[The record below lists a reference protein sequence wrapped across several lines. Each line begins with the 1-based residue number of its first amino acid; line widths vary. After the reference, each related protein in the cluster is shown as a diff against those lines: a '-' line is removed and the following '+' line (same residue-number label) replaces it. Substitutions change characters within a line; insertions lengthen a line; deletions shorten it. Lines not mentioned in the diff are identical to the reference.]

1 MLSWLAGKRLRI
13 SIRATVIGFFLFATL
28 VTASV
33 AISLQYFFST
43 TMATEST
50 LSVYQKTAASTR
62 DYLSTVD
69 SRSTSVARILSQFT
83 RFVGI
88 TGITEDSRQLF
99 AEAMQ
104 RTPLFYA
111 VYIGFENGDF
121 YQLVNLESNPQVRR
135 QLRAKPE
142 DRWATVRVYGEGAQ
156 RVRRFNY
163 YDTEFNLRATR
174 SQSTDYDPRKRPWFI
189 DATVGNVNKTSPYLF
204 QHLQEP
210 GETYSTKIESNN
222 AVLAVDI
229 TLSSLSSFLQTQELN
244 EDSEIYLYQE
254 TGEVIASNQKTRKS
268 KPLPAAPELSLSPE
282 QKKLVEEIEF
292 LTVSNEID
300 WPPINFAASG
310 QPYGYS
316 VDVLNYISE
325 MTGLSIRYVNGLSWN
340 ELAEMFLANELDVL
354 QPVFF
359 DKNKQWLGDLTEPFL
374 QVPYGVV
381 TAENATPITHIDEL
395 AGKTV
400 AIPEGWS
407 VANNLQDNFPD
418 INVIRVENVRAMF
431 NAIKEGKAD
440 AAIDTA
446 PILNYTAQ
454 QFFIDDVV
462 ISQPLDFGDTP
473 MPMLLHFMINQ
484 SRNGLTQLFDSA
496 LANLG
501 PEHKKALAEK
511 WLEGGTKMTR
521 QLGAVPYVELM
532 KMAQEG
538 APDGLETVM
547 LNGREHF
554 VYATPFGEADGK
566 QDYFAIVTPVDTVL
580 APGIAKVKTSIWL
593 TAAALLLLLPISWLL
608 ASPIV
613 NPIRQLAEDS
623 EKITQRR
630 YKEVTNVES
639 SIVEVGDLAGSMTN
653 MSAAIQRHET
663 QQEELLDAFI
673 KVIAQAIDD
682 KSPHTAGHC
691 ERVPQL
697 AFMLAKEAEE
707 CAEEPFNEFAF
718 KSSKEWRE
726 FQVAAWLHDCG
737 KITTPEHI
745 IDKGTKLETIYNRI
759 HEVRMR
765 FEVLWRDA
773 EIDYLIKKAEPGA
786 NAASLEKAKIDKQQK
801 LRDDFAFIA
810 NANVG
815 GEFISEADVAH
826 LHELAEITWHRYF
839 DDRLGLSSGEKARL
853 EADNRSLPAKE
864 KLLSD
869 RPEHL
874 VERVHSTDYDP
885 KFGIKMTVPHYLYNL
900 GELHNLSISR
910 GTLSAE
916 DRFKINEHMISTIKM
931 LESLPFPEELKRV
944 PRYASTHHETIKGT
958 GYPRKL
964 TGDQLSI
971 PERIMVLADI
981 YEALTAADRPY
992 KKAKPVSVA
1001 LDILHGMVQNEHV
1014 DIEVFELF
1022 IKTGVYLDYAKR
1034 FLPAAQIDEIDI
1046 SKYLRQ
1052 PDKS

>member
-1 MLSWLAGKRLRI
+1 MLSWLAGKRFRI

-69 SRSTSVARILSQFT
+69 SRSASAARILSQFT

-88 TGITEDSRQLF
+88 SGISEDSRQLF

-121 YQLVNLESNPQVRR
+121 YQLVNLESNPNVRS

-142 DRWATVRVYGEGAQ
+142 DRWVTIRVYGEGEQ

-163 YDTEFNLRATR
+163 YDAEFNFRASRTHA
-174 SQSTDYDPRKRPWFI
+174 TDYDPRKRPWFI
-189 DATVGNVNKTSPYLF
+189 DATTGVVNKTSPYLF

-210 GETYSTKIESNN
+210 GETYSTKIKSNN

-229 TLSSLSSFLQTQELN
+229 TLSSLSSFLKTQELG

-254 TGEVIASNQKTRKS
+254 TGEIIASNQKSRKS
-268 KPLPAAPELSLSPE
+268 KSLPAAPELSLSPE
-282 QKKLVEEIEF
+282 QKQLVKGIEF

-310 QPYGYS
+310 QPYGYAI
-316 VDVLNYISE
+316 DVLNYISD

-340 ELAEMFLANELDVL
+340 ELAEMFVANELDVL

-359 DKNKQWLGDLTEPFL
+359 DKSKQWLGELTEPFL

-381 TAENATPITHIDEL
+381 TAKGATPITHIDQL

-400 AIPEGWS
+400 AIPQGWS
-407 VANNLQDNFPD
+407 VGNNLQDNFPD
-418 INVIRVENVRAMF
+418 IDVIRVENVRAMF
-431 NAIKEGKAD
+431 DAVSQGEAD

-462 ISQPLDFGDTP
+462 ISQPLDFGDTS
-473 MPMLLHFMINQ
+473 MPMLLHYMVNK
-484 SRNGLTQLFDSA
+484 SHPGLTQLINTA

-511 WLEGGTKMTR
+511 WLDGGSKMVR
-521 QLGAVPYVELM
+521 QLGAVPYAELM
-532 KMAQEG
+532 QMAQEET
-538 APDGLETVM
+538 PNSLESVM
-547 LNGREHF
+547 LDGREHF
-554 VYATPFGEADGK
+554 VYATPFGAAEGK
-566 QDYFAIVTPVDTVL
+566 KDYFAIVTPVDTVL
-580 APGIAKVKTSIWL
+580 GPALSKVKTSIAL

-613 NPIRQLAEDS
+613 NPIRRLAEDS

-630 YKEVTNVES
+630 YKEVTKLDSN
-639 SIVEVGDLAGSMTN
+639 IVEVSDLAGSMTN
-653 MSAAIQRHET
+653 MSSAIQRHEKA
-663 QQEELLDAFI
+663 QEELLDAFI

-707 CAEEPFNEFAF
+707 TTAEPFREFAF
-718 KSSKEWRE
+718 KSKEEWRE

-759 HEVRMR
+759 HEIRMR

-773 EIDYLIKKAEPGA
+773 EIAYLIEKSEPGA
-786 NAASLEKAKIDKQQK
+786 DITALDEAKKTKQQK

-815 GEFISEADVAH
+815 GEFISEEDVAH
-826 LHELAEITWHRYF
+826 LHELADITWQRYF
-839 DDRLGLSSGEKARL
+839 DDQLGLSSGEKARL
-853 EADNRSLPAKE
+853 SESKQSLPATE
-864 KLLSD
+864 KLLVD
-869 RPEHL
+869 KPEQL
-874 VERVHSTDYDP
+874 IERQHSTDYDP
-885 KFGIKMTVPHYLYNL
+885 KFGIKMEVPHYLYNL

-944 PRYASTHHETIKGT
+944 PRYASTHHETMKGT

-971 PERIMVLADI
+971 PERIMVLSDI

-1001 LDILHGMVQNEHV
+1001 LDILHSMVKNDHV
-1014 DIEVFELF
+1014 DVEVFELF
-1022 IKTGVYLDYAKR
+1022 LRTGVYLDYAKR
-1034 FLPAAQIDEIDI
+1034 FLPAAQIDEVDI
-1046 SKYLRQ
+1046 SKYFRQ
-1052 PDKS
+1052 AD

>member
-1 MLSWLAGKRLRI
+1 MLSWLAGKRFRI

-62 DYLSTVD
+62 DYLSAVD
-69 SRSTSVARILSQFT
+69 SRSTSAARILSQFT

-88 TGITEDSRQLF
+88 SGISEDSRQLF

-121 YQLVNLESNPQVRR
+121 YQLINLESNPNVRR
-135 QLRAKPE
+135 QLRAKSE
-142 DRWATVRVYGEGAQ
+142 DRWVTVRVYGEGEQ

-163 YDTEFNLRATR
+163 YDAEFNFRASRTHA
-174 SQSTDYDPRKRPWFI
+174 TDYDPRKRPWFI
-189 DATVGNVNKTSPYLF
+189 DATTGAVNKTSPYLF

-210 GETYSTKIESNN
+210 GETYSTKIKSNN

-229 TLSSLSSFLQTQELN
+229 TLSSLSSFLQTQELG
-244 EDSEIYLYQE
+244 EDSEIYLYQD
-254 TGEVIASNQKTRKS
+254 TGEIIASNQKSRKS
-268 KPLPAAPELSLSPE
+268 KSLPAAPELSLSPE
-282 QKKLVEEIEF
+282 QKQLVDGIDF

-310 QPYGYS
+310 QPYGYAI
-316 VDVLNYISE
+316 DVLNYISD
-325 MTGLSIRYVNGLSWN
+325 MTGLSVRYVNGLSWN
-340 ELAEMFLANELDVL
+340 ELAEMFVANELDVL

-359 DKNKQWLGDLTEPFL
+359 DKNKQWLGELTDPFL

-381 TAENATPITHIDEL
+381 TAKGATPITHIDQL

-400 AIPEGWS
+400 AIPQGWS
-407 VANNLQDNFPD
+407 VGNNLQDNFPD
-418 INVIRVENVRAMF
+418 INVVRVENVRAMF
-431 NAIKEGKAD
+431 DAVSRGAAD

-473 MPMLLHFMINQ
+473 MPMLLHYMVNK
-484 SRNGLTQLFDSA
+484 SHPGLTQLINTA

-511 WLEGGTKMTR
+511 WLDGGSKMVR

-532 KMAQEG
+532 KMAQMG
-538 APDGLETVM
+538 MPNSLETVM
-547 LNGREHF
+547 LDGREHF
-554 VYATPFGEADGK
+554 VYATPFGEAEGK

-580 APGIAKVKTSIWL
+580 GPALSKVKTSIAL

-613 NPIRQLAEDS
+613 NPIRRLAEDS

-630 YKEVTNVES
+630 YKEVTKLDSN
-639 SIVEVGDLAGSMTN
+639 IVEVSDLAGSMTN
-653 MSAAIQRHET
+653 MSSAIQRHEKA
-663 QQEELLDAFI
+663 QEELLDAFI

-707 CAEEPFNEFAF
+707 TTAEPFREFAF
-718 KSSKEWRE
+718 KSKEEWRE

-759 HEVRMR
+759 HEIRMR

-773 EIDYLIKKAEPGA
+773 EIACLIEKSEPGA
-786 NAASLEKAKIDKQQK
+786 DIAALDEAKKAKQQK

-815 GEFISEADVAH
+815 GEFISEEDVAH
-826 LHELAEITWHRYF
+826 LHELADITWQRYF
-839 DDRLGLSSGEKARL
+839 DDQLGLSSGEKARL
-853 EADNRSLPAKE
+853 SEPKRSLPATE
-864 KLLSD
+864 KLLVD
-869 RPEHL
+869 KPEQL
-874 VERVHSTDYDP
+874 IERQHSTDYDP
-885 KFGIKMTVPHYLYNL
+885 KFGIKMEVPHYLYNL

-944 PRYASTHHETIKGT
+944 PRYASTHHETMKGT

-971 PERIMVLADI
+971 PERIMVLSDI

-1001 LDILHGMVQNEHV
+1001 LDILHSMVQNDHV
-1014 DIEVFELF
+1014 DVEVFELF
-1022 IKTGVYLDYAKR
+1022 LRTGVYLDYAKR
-1034 FLPAAQIDEIDI
+1034 FLPAAQIDEVDI
-1046 SKYLRQ
+1046 SKYFRQ
-1052 PDKS
+1052 AD

>member
-1 MLSWLAGKRLRI
+1 MLSWLAGKRIRI

-43 TMATEST
+43 SMATDATLAVYKRTADST
-50 LSVYQKTAASTR
+50 S
-62 DYLSTVD
+62 DYLTTVD
-69 SRSTSVARILSQFT
+69 SRSASATKILSQFT
-83 RFVGI
+83 RFESGSNI
-88 TGITEDSRQLF
+88 SLDSRQLF

-104 RTPLFYA
+104 RNPSFYSI
-111 VYIGFENGDF
+111 YIGFDNGDL
-121 YQLVNLESNPQVRR
+121 YQLINLDAAPNVRG
-135 QLRAKPE
+135 QLQAEAE
-142 DRWATVRVYGEGAQ
+142 DRWVMTRVTGKGTQ
-156 RVRRFNY
+156 RMRRFEFF
-163 YDTEFNLRATR
+163 DAEFNSRKVRTHK
-174 SQSTDYDPRKRPWFI
+174 TDYDPRKRPWFV
-189 DATVGNVNKTSPYLF
+189 DATTDSVNKTAPYLF

-210 GETYSTKIESNN
+210 GETYSTRIKANN

-229 TLSSLSSFLQTQELN
+229 TLASLSSFLQQQELS

-254 TGEVIASNQKTRKS
+254 TGEIIASNQKSRKS
-268 KPLPAAPELSLSPE
+268 KPLPTAPEISLSPE
-282 QKKLVEEIEF
+282 QQELIESIEY

-310 QPYGYS
+310 QPYGYAI
-316 VDVLNYISE
+316 DVLNYISD

-340 ELAEMFLANELDVL
+340 ELAEMFVANELDVL

-359 DKNKQWLGDLTEPFL
+359 DENKQWLGELTEPFL
-374 QVPYGVV
+374 QVPYGVI
-381 TAENATPITHIDEL
+381 TPEGATSISHIDEL

-400 AIPEGWS
+400 AIPQGWS
-407 VANNLQDNFPD
+407 VANNLQDSFPE
-418 INVIRVENVRAMF
+418 INIVRVENVRAMF
-431 NAIKEGKAD
+431 DAVRNGEAD

-462 ISQPLDFGDTP
+462 LNQPLDFGDTA
-473 MPMLLHFMINQ
+473 MPMSLHFMINK
-484 SRNGLTQLFDSA
+484 STSGMTQLFNLA

-501 PEHKKALAEK
+501 PEHKKALSQK
-511 WLEGGTKMTR
+511 WLEGGTKMIR
-521 QLGAVPYVELM
+521 QLGAVPYAELI
-532 KMAQEG
+532 KIAQQGVPE
-538 APDGLETVM
+538 GLETIT
-547 LNGREHF
+547 LDGREHF
-554 VYATPFGEADGK
+554 VYATPFGESEGK

-580 APGIAKVKTSIWL
+580 APGLSKVKTSIAL
-593 TAAALLLLLPISWLL
+593 TSAALFLLLPISWLL

-613 NPIRQLAEDS
+613 NPIRKLADDS

-630 YKEVTNVES
+630 YKEVTNVQS
-639 SIVEVGDLAGSMTN
+639 DIVEVGDLAASMSN
-653 MSAAIQRHET
+653 MSAAIQRHEK

-697 AFMLAKEAEE
+697 AFMLAREAEE
-707 CAEEPFNEFAF
+707 TTEGPFKDFAF
-718 KSSKEWRE
+718 KSKEEWRE

-773 EIDYLIKKAEPGA
+773 EIDYLIEKAEPGA
-786 NAASLEKAKIDKQQK
+786 DAAELEKAKHIKQQK
-801 LRDDFAFIA
+801 LRDEFAFIA

-815 GEFISEADVAH
+815 GEFISEEDVAR
-826 LHELAEITWHRYF
+826 LQELAEITWQRYF
-839 DDRLGLSSGEKARL
+839 DDQVGLSSGEKARL
-853 EADNRSLPAKE
+853 SSAPRPLPATE
-864 KLLSD
+864 KLLVD
-869 RPEHL
+869 KPEQL
-874 VERVHSTDYDP
+874 IERHHSTDYDP
-885 KFGIKMTVPHYLYNL
+885 KLGIKMEVPHYLYNQ
-900 GELHNLSISR
+900 GELYNLSISR

-944 PRYASTHHETIKGT
+944 PRYASTHHETMKGT

-964 TGDQLSI
+964 TGDQLST
-971 PERIMVLADI
+971 PERIMVLSDI

-1001 LDILHGMVQNEHV
+1001 LDILYSMVQNNHV
-1014 DIEVFELF
+1014 DVEVFELF
-1022 IKTGVYLDYAKR
+1022 LESGVYLDYAKR

-1046 SKYLRQ
+1046 SKYFRK

>member
-69 SRSTSVARILSQFT
+69 SRSTSATRILSQFT
-83 RFVGI
+83 RFVGSS
-88 TGITEDSRQLF
+88 GITEDSRQLF

-104 RTPLFYA
+104 RNPLFYA
-111 VYIGFENGDF
+111 IYIGFDNGDF
-121 YQLVNLESNPQVRR
+121 YELVNLESDPNVRR
-135 QLRAKPE
+135 QFRAKPE
-142 DRWATVRVYGEGAQ
+142 DRWVTIKVSGDGTQ
-156 RVRRFNY
+156 RQRQFAY
-163 YDTEFNLRATR
+163 FDAAFNLRSSR
-174 SQSTDYDPRKRPWFI
+174 SHATDYDPRKRPWFI
-189 DATVGNVNKTSPYLF
+189 DATTDAVNKTAPYLF
-204 QHLQEP
+204 QHLQLP
-210 GETYSTKIESNN
+210 GETYSTKIKANN

-229 TLSSLSSFLQTQELN
+229 TLSSLSNFLNKQELS

-254 TGEVIASNQKTRKS
+254 TGEIIASNQKIKEAKS
-268 KPLPAAPELSLSPE
+268 LPAPERLTLSS
-282 QKKLVEEIEF
+282 QQQAMVDDIDY

-310 QPYGYS
+310 QPYGYAI
-316 VDVLNYISE
+316 DVLNYISE

-381 TAENATPITHIDEL
+381 TAENAPPITHINEL

-400 AIPEGWS
+400 AIPQGWS
-407 VANNLQDNFPD
+407 VAHNLQDNFPD

-446 PILNYTAQ
+446 PILNYTAK
-454 QFFIDDVV
+454 QFFINDVV

-473 MPMLLHFMINQ
+473 MPMLLHFMINK
-484 SRNGLTQLFDSA
+484 SRSGLTELFDTA

-511 WLEGGTKMTR
+511 WLEGGNKMIR

-538 APDGLETVM
+538 TPDGLETVM

-554 VYATPFGEADGK
+554 VYATPFGEAEGK

-580 APGIAKVKTSIWL
+580 APGLSKVKTSIWL

-630 YKEVTNVES
+630 YKEVTNIES
-639 SIVEVGDLAGSMTN
+639 SIVEVSDLAGSMTN
-653 MSAAIQRHET
+653 MSAAIQRHEK

-707 CAEEPFNEFAF
+707 STEEPFDQFAF
-718 KSSKEWRE
+718 KSKEEWRE

-773 EIDYLIKKAEPGA
+773 EIDYLIEKAEPGA
-786 NAASLEKAKIDKQQK
+786 DSAALAKAKTEKQQK

-815 GEFISEADVAH
+815 GEFISEEDVTH
-826 LHELAEITWHRYF
+826 LHELAEITWLRYF
-839 DDRLGLSSGEKARL
+839 DDRLGLSSGEKSRL
-853 EADNRSLPAKE
+853 EEDSRPLPAE
-864 KLLSD
+864 ETLLSD

-874 VERVHSTDYDP
+874 VERLHSTDYDP
-885 KFGIKMTVPHYLYNL
+885 MFGIKMTVPHYLYNL

-964 TGDQLSI
+964 TGDQLSM

-1001 LDILHGMVQNEHV
+1001 LDILYSMVQNDHV
-1014 DIEVFELF
+1014 DVEVFELF
-1022 IKTGVYLDYAKR
+1022 LKSGVYLDYAKR
-1034 FLPAAQIDEIDI
+1034 FLPAAQIDEVDI
-1046 SKYLRQ
+1046 SQYLRQ
-1052 PDKS
+1052 PDNA

>member
-1 MLSWLAGKRLRI
+1 MLSWLAGKRFRI

-69 SRSTSVARILSQFT
+69 SRSTSAARILSQFT

-88 TGITEDSRQLF
+88 SGISEDSRQLF

-121 YQLVNLESNPQVRR
+121 YQLINLESNPNVRR
-135 QLRAKPE
+135 QLRAKSE
-142 DRWATVRVYGEGAQ
+142 DRWVTVRVYGEGEQ

-163 YDTEFNLRATR
+163 YDAEFNFRASRTHA
-174 SQSTDYDPRKRPWFI
+174 TDYDPRKRPWFI
-189 DATVGNVNKTSPYLF
+189 DATTGAVNKTSPYLF

-210 GETYSTKIESNN
+210 GETYSTKIKSNN

-229 TLSSLSSFLQTQELN
+229 TLSSLSSFLQTQELG
-244 EDSEIYLYQE
+244 EDSEIYLYQD
-254 TGEVIASNQKTRKS
+254 TGEIIASNQKSRKS
-268 KPLPAAPELSLSPE
+268 KSLPAAPELSLSPE
-282 QKKLVEEIEF
+282 QKQLVDGIDF

-310 QPYGYS
+310 QPYGYAI
-316 VDVLNYISE
+316 DVLNYISD
-325 MTGLSIRYVNGLSWN
+325 MTGLSVRYVNGLSWN
-340 ELAEMFLANELDVL
+340 ELAEMFVANELDVL

-359 DKNKQWLGDLTEPFL
+359 DKNKQWLGELTDPFL

-381 TAENATPITHIDEL
+381 TAKGATPITHIDQL

-400 AIPEGWS
+400 AIPQGWS
-407 VANNLQDNFPD
+407 VGNNLQDNFPD
-418 INVIRVENVRAMF
+418 INVVRVENVRAMF
-431 NAIKEGKAD
+431 DAVSRGAAD

-473 MPMLLHFMINQ
+473 MPMLLHYMVNK
-484 SRNGLTQLFDSA
+484 SHPGLTQLINTA

-511 WLEGGTKMTR
+511 WLDGGSKMVR

-532 KMAQEG
+532 KMAQMG
-538 APDGLETVM
+538 MPNSLETVM
-547 LNGREHF
+547 LDGREHF
-554 VYATPFGEADGK
+554 VYATPFGEAEGK

-580 APGIAKVKTSIWL
+580 GPALSKVKTSIAL

-613 NPIRQLAEDS
+613 NPIRRLAEDS

-630 YKEVTNVES
+630 YKEVTKLDSN
-639 SIVEVGDLAGSMTN
+639 IVEVSDLAGSMTN
-653 MSAAIQRHET
+653 MSSAIQRHEKA
-663 QQEELLDAFI
+663 QEELLDAFI

-707 CAEEPFNEFAF
+707 TTAEPFREFAF
-718 KSSKEWRE
+718 KSKEEWRE

-759 HEVRMR
+759 HEIRMR

-773 EIDYLIKKAEPGA
+773 EIACLIEKSEPGA
-786 NAASLEKAKIDKQQK
+786 DIAALDEAKKAKQQK

-815 GEFISEADVAH
+815 GEFISEEDVAH
-826 LHELAEITWHRYF
+826 LHELADITWQRYF
-839 DDRLGLSSGEKARL
+839 DDQLGLSSGEKARL
-853 EADNRSLPAKE
+853 SEPKRSLPATE
-864 KLLSD
+864 KLLVD
-869 RPEHL
+869 KPEQL
-874 VERVHSTDYDP
+874 IERQHSTDYDP
-885 KFGIKMTVPHYLYNL
+885 KFGIKMEVPHYLYNL

-944 PRYASTHHETIKGT
+944 PRYASTHHETMKGT

-971 PERIMVLADI
+971 PERIMVLSDI

-1001 LDILHGMVQNEHV
+1001 LDILHSMVQNDHV
-1014 DIEVFELF
+1014 DVEVFELF
-1022 IKTGVYLDYAKR
+1022 LRTGVYLDYAKR
-1034 FLPAAQIDEIDI
+1034 FLPAAQIDEVDI
-1046 SKYLRQ
+1046 SKYFRQ
-1052 PDKS
+1052 AD

>member
-1 MLSWLAGKRLRI
+1 MLSWLAGKRVRI

-43 TMATEST
+43 SMATQT
-50 LSVYQKTAASTR
+50 ILSVYQKTAGSTR
-62 DYLSTVD
+62 DYLSAVD
-69 SRSTSVARILSQFT
+69 SRATSAARILSQFT
-83 RFVGI
+83 RFVGNNEI
-88 TGITEDSRQLF
+88 SEDSRQLF

-104 RTPLFYA
+104 RNPLFYA
-111 VYIGFENGDF
+111 IYLGFENGDL
-121 YQLVNLESNPQVRR
+121 YELVNLESDPSVRK
-135 QLRAKPE
+135 QLNAKPE
-142 DRWATVRVYGEGAQ
+142 DRWITVKVNGDGEQ
-156 RVRRFNY
+156 RFRRFEY
-163 YDTEFNLRATR
+163 YDADFNLRTSR
-174 SQSTDYDPRKRPWFI
+174 THRTDYDPRKRPWFT
-189 DATVGNVNKTSPYLF
+189 DATTEGVNKTAPYLF
-204 QHLQEP
+204 QHLQQP
-210 GETYSTKIESNN
+210 GETYSTKVKANN

-229 TLSSLSSFLQTQELN
+229 TLSSLSKFLGTQELSD
-244 EDSEIYLYQE
+244 DSEIYLYQQ
-254 TGEVIASNQKTRKS
+254 TGELIASNQKKLRTKA
-268 KPLPAAPELSLSPE
+268 LPDAPELSLTPK
-282 QKKLVEEIEF
+282 QQALVADIEY
-292 LTVSNEID
+292 LTISNEID

-310 QPYGYS
+310 QPYGYTI
-316 VDVLNYISE
+316 DVLNYIAE

-340 ELAEMFLANELDVL
+340 ELAEMFVANELDVL

-359 DKNKQWLGDLTEPFL
+359 DENKQWLGDLTEPFL
-374 QVPYGVV
+374 QVPYGVL
-381 TAENATPITHIDEL
+381 TRKDSDAITNIEQL
-395 AGKTV
+395 SGKTI
-400 AIPEGWS
+400 AIPQGWS
-407 VANNLQDNFPD
+407 IANNLQDNFPD
-418 INVIRVENVRAMF
+418 LNIVRVENVRAMF
-431 NAIKEGKAD
+431 NAVREGTVD

-462 ISQPLDFGDTP
+462 VNQPLDFGDVS
-473 MPMLLHFMINQ
+473 MPMLLHYMINK
-484 SRNGLTQLFDSA
+484 SHPGLTELFNTA
-496 LANLG
+496 LAKLG
-501 PEHKKALAEK
+501 PEHKKALADK
-511 WLEGGTKMTR
+511 WLAEDKQVVS

-532 KMAQEG
+532 RMAQEG
-538 APDGLETVM
+538 LPDGLETVE
-547 LNGREHF
+547 LDGREHF
-554 VYATPFGEADGK
+554 VYATPFGEAEGK

-580 APGIAKVKTSIWL
+580 APGLSKVKASIAL
-593 TAAALLLLLPISWLL
+593 TAAALLLLLPVSWWL

-630 YKEVTNVES
+630 YREVTKVDSN
-639 SIVEVGDLAGSMTN
+639 IVEVGDLAGSMAN
-653 MSAAIQRHET
+653 MSEAIQQHEIA
-663 QQEELLDAFI
+663 QEELLDAFI

-707 CAEEPFNEFAF
+707 TSDEPFKDFAF
-718 KSSKEWRE
+718 QSKQEWRE

-773 EIDYLIKKAEPGA
+773 EIDYLIEKSEPGA
-786 NAASLEKAKIDKQQK
+786 DHDALEKAKNTKQQK

-815 GEFISEADVAH
+815 GEFIKEEDVAR
-826 LHELAEITWHRYF
+826 LHELADISWQRYF
-839 DDRLGLSSGEKARL
+839 DDRLGLSSGEMSRL
-853 EADNRSLPAKE
+853 EEDNRPLPAVE

-874 VERVHSTDYDP
+874 VERLHSTDYDP
-885 KFGIKMTVPHYLYNL
+885 KFGIKMKVPHYLYNL
-900 GELHNLSISR
+900 GELHNLAISR
-910 GTLSAE
+910 GTLSDE

-1001 LDILHGMVQNEHV
+1001 LDILHKMVQNEHV
-1014 DIEVFELF
+1014 DVEVFELF
-1022 IKTGVYLDYAKR
+1022 LKTGVYLDYAKR
-1034 FLPAAQIDEIDI
+1034 FLPAAQIDEVDI
-1046 SKYLRQ
+1046 SKYFRQ
-1052 PDKS
+1052 PD

>member
-1 MLSWLAGKRLRI
+1 MLSWLVGKRFRI

-50 LSVYQKTAASTR
+50 LAVYQKTADSTR
-62 DYLSTVD
+62 DYLSAVD
-69 SRSTSVARILSQFT
+69 SRSTSIARILSQFT
-83 RFVGI
+83 RFVGSSSI
-88 TGITEDSRQLF
+88 SEDSRQLF

-104 RTPLFYA
+104 RNPLFYA
-111 VYIGFENGDF
+111 IYIGFDNGDF
-121 YQLVNLESNPQVRR
+121 YELVNLDSDPNVRR

-142 DRWATVRVYGEGAQ
+142 DRWVTIKVNGNGQQ
-156 RVRRFNY
+156 RLRRFDY
-163 YDTEFNLRATR
+163 FDADFNFRTSRAHA
-174 SQSTDYDPRKRPWFI
+174 TDYDPRKRPWFI
-189 DATVGNVNKTSPYLF
+189 DASKDSVNKTAPYLF
-204 QHLQEP
+204 QHLQQP
-210 GETYSTKIESNN
+210 GETYSTKIKSNN

-229 TLSSLSSFLQTQELN
+229 TLSSLSGFLQTQELS
-244 EDSEIYLYQE
+244 EDSEIYLYQQ
-254 TGEVIASNQKTRKS
+254 TGELIASNQHTRQAKA
-268 KPLPAAPELSLSPE
+268 LPAPPELSLSPE
-282 QKKLVEEIEF
+282 QRALVDSIEY

-310 QPYGYS
+310 QPYGYAI
-316 VDVLNYISE
+316 DVLDYISE
-325 MTGLSIRYVNGLSWN
+325 MTGLPIRYVNGLSWN
-340 ELAEMFLANELDVL
+340 ELAEMFVANELDVL

-359 DKNKQWLGDLTEPFL
+359 DKSKQWLGTLSEPFL

-381 TAENATPITHIDEL
+381 TAKGAAAITHIDQL
-395 AGKTV
+395 AGKTI
-400 AIPEGWS
+400 AIPQGWS
-407 VANNLQDNFPD
+407 VANNLQDKFPELN
-418 INVIRVENVRAMF
+418 IIRVENVRAMF
-431 NAIKEGKAD
+431 NAVREGKAD

-462 ISQPLDFGDTP
+462 INQPLDFGDTP
-473 MPMLLHFMINQ
+473 MPMLLHFMINK
-484 SRNGLTQLFDSA
+484 SRPGLTALFNTA

-501 PEHKKALAEK
+501 PEHKKALEDK
-511 WLEGGTKMTR
+511 WLQAGTRTIR
-521 QLGAVPYVELM
+521 QLGGVPYVELM

-538 APDGLETVM
+538 TPDGLETVM

-554 VYATPFGEADGK
+554 VYATPFGEAEGK

-580 APGIAKVKTSIWL
+580 GPGLSKVKASIAL

-630 YKEVTNVES
+630 YREVTKVES

-653 MSAAIQRHET
+653 MSAAIQRHEIA
-663 QQEELLDAFI
+663 QQELLDAFI

-697 AFMLAKEAEE
+697 AFMLAKEAEQTS
-707 CAEEPFNEFAF
+707 EEPFNDFAF
-718 KSSKEWRE
+718 KSQEEWRE

-773 EIDYLIKKAEPGA
+773 EIDYLIAIAEA
-786 NAASLEKAKIDKQQK
+786 DADVAALEKVKTSKQQK
-801 LRDDFAFIA
+801 LRDDYAFIA

-815 GEFISEADVAH
+815 GEFISEEDVAR
-826 LHELAEITWHRYF
+826 LHELAELTWQRYF
-839 DDRLGLSSGEKARL
+839 DDQLGLSSGEKARL
-853 EADNRSLPAKE
+853 SESSKTLPATE
-864 KLLSD
+864 KLLVD
-869 RPEHL
+869 KPEQL
-874 VERVHSTDYDP
+874 IERHHSTDYDP
-885 KFGIKMTVPHYLYNL
+885 KFGIKMEVPHYLYNL

-1001 LDILHGMVQNEHV
+1001 LDILYSMVQNEHV
-1014 DIEVFELF
+1014 DVEVFELF
-1022 IKTGVYLDYAKR
+1022 LKTGVYLDYAKR
-1034 FLPAAQIDEIDI
+1034 FLPAAQIDEVDI
-1046 SKYLRQ
+1046 SKYFRQ
-1052 PDKS
+1052 PEKA